1 MRTRTCWLAVVVVGF
16 AATTGCRPFHRYLE
30 RRTRDAADCLKLE
43 VGVGAPIYARA
54 KVTDF
59 AVVGAGYA
67 ITSRYGLNGRPNV
80 LDRAAI
86 DRTPGR
92 TRLTGEMGIPLIVN
106 DEWGE
111 DHAVTTWGP
120 CVTRRECGRC
130 PDRGPGSRFARKF
143 WVSGAGSLLLSARAG
158 VNPIEA
164 LDFVTGWFAWDLLGD
179 DDAVGEF
186 LEMAFKGKAAHVADL
201 LNRTPSLANASDARG
216 RKALHWAASW
226 PNSPGHLEVIKLL
239 AARSAELNTADDL
252 GITPLHLA
260 ATPHRGTFDTHLA
273 AARLLIGNGA
283 KVNIAAKDG
292 STPLH
297 QAAAASAPRIVS
309 LLLENGAEVNA
320 RDAQGRTPLALT
332 DELHGGTVAE
342 VLIKKGGRR

>member
-1 MRTRTCWLAVVVVGF
+1 MRARTGSLA
-16 AATTGCRPFHRYLE
+16 AAVIALAAVTGCRPFQRYLE
-30 RRTRDAADCLKLE
+30 RRTRDAADCLQLE
-43 VGVGAPIYARA
+43 VGVGAPAYARA

-67 ITSRYGLNGRPNV
+67 ITSRYGLHGRPNV
-80 LDRAAI
+80 LDRAAV
-86 DRTPGR
+86 DRTPPR
-92 TRLTGEMGIPLIVN
+92 SHLTGEMGIPLIIN

-130 PDRGPGSRFARKF
+130 RDRGPGSRLARKF
-143 WVSGAGSLLLSARAG
+143 WVGAAGTLLLSARVG
-158 VNPIEA
+158 LNPIEA
-164 LDFVTGWFAWDLLGD
+164 LDFVTGCFAWDLLGD
-179 DDAVGEF
+179 DDPVGEF

-201 LNRTPSLANASDARG
+201 LDGTPSLANASDARG

-239 AARSAELNTADDL
+239 AARSAEVNTADDL

-260 ATPHRGTFDTHLA
+260 ATPHRGAFATHLA

-297 QAAAASAPRIVS
+297 RAAAANAPRLVS
-309 LLLENGAEVNA
+309 LLIENGAQVNA
-320 RDAQGRTPLALT
+320 RDAKGRTPLALT
-332 DELHGGTVAE
+332 DELHGRTVAE
-342 VLIKKGGRR
+342 ILVKHGGKR